1 MVGWSAPEPEVWD
14 GAPLASA
21 GQVGAAKDS
30 LCCLAA
36 GQRLLQNCGSGQ
48 QALSLGL

>member
-1 MVGWSAPEPEVWD
+1 MKSLWNETLWWCGDPLEPQVWD
-14 GAPLASA
+14 GVPLAFA

-36 GQRLLQNCGSGQ
+36 GQR
-48 QALSLGL
+48 